1 MPRRKQ
7 VQPAQPALQAKE
19 LELLL
24 TIADVQQIL
33 QLSKP
38 KVYELMHGRG
48 LPSLKIDGARRFE
61 RARLQAWIEQQ
72 NEAVSY
78 TSRADLG
85 TTRL

>member
-7 VQPAQPALQAKE
+7 MQPAQATIQAKE
-19 LELLL
+19 LEPLL
-24 TIADVQQIL
+24 TMMDVQRIL

-61 RARLQAWIEQQ
+61 RAALQTWIEQQ
-72 NEAVSY
+72 RNAS
-78 TSRADLG
+78 
-85 TTRL
+85 